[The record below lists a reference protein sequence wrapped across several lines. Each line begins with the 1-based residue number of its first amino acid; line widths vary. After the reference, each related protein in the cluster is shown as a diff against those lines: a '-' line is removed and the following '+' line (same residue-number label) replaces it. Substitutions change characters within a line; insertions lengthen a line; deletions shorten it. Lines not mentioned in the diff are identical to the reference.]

1 MATKTQTIQEIA
13 DTLQIE
19 RRALLATM
27 QRAAIPTK
35 EPLDFSALVRV
46 YELYSIPNPNRKAE
60 TMAAAK
66 TALATLQQ
74 PQPTAAPIDI
84 QPHTVHTPIITT
96 THTPKDYGTSFLY
109 LVFACVLIW
118 QIAHTAELSYSIC
131 VDKTALNFFYAYTH
145 AIGLQFTALLLTIRY
160 TKAMFLIIAALF
172 ELGVNLL
179 LYFPQPEAA
188 KILISLMTAGAIF
201 SYGEMFVQARKK

>member
-1 MATKTQTIQEIA
+1 MTIEAVAQK
-13 DTLQIE
+13 LGIE
-19 RRALLATM
+19 KRALIAVM

-35 EPLDFSALVRV
+35 EPLTGEILERIYS
-46 YELYSIPNPNRKAE
+46 LYAAPNPNRKTE
-60 TMAAAK
+60 TIEAAK
-66 TALATLQQ
+66 TALQMLKT
-74 PQPTAAPIDI
+74 PKPTIAPAE
-84 QPHTVHTPIITT
+84 HTQHTEHTPTVPIT
-96 THTPKDYGTSFLY
+96 HGSKDYGTGFLY
-109 LVFACVLIW
+109 LVFACVLVW

-131 VDKTALNFFYAYTH
+131 EHKTGINFFYAYTH
-145 AIGLQFTALLLTIRY
+145 AIGLQFTALLLTIRH
-160 TKAMFLIIAALF
+160 TKAVFLLIAAVF